1 MTRWVVFCMR
11 DYGLLRLSL
20 RSFLAMT
27 EKYTLKVNLHYKIAA
42 SQIQQNHRT
51 NNHRHTNI
59 ANDS

>member
-1 MTRWVVFCMR
+1 MTGWNLLEVQ

-42 SQIQQNHRT
+42 SQIQQNHRAD
-51 NNHRHTNI
+51 NHHHTNI
-59 ANDS
+59 ANYS